1 MARKK
6 TPTRRTAKAPITPQE
21 PAPAAGDD
29 LTQVVEQIDGAL
41 TDVKV
46 ERAQDGNG
54 VVSDVPFLGL
64 ESKNGYAYRQEAA
77 IAAVPQYNGVLVF
90 LNHAEEGK
98 KSKDRDVR
106 HLAGVTENARWDEA
120 TLQIRGDIRAKGTR
134 SARED
139 FLDLAEASLPNV
151 GMSHVARIRTAD
163 DGSVDLIGEVVTID
177 TVAFPATVKTF
188 TEQDGRPVEA
198 GSESTQ
204 APAGSFEGIRDQLDA
219 LVRPFLTGNGIEAEY
234 HWIEYTYPDHVVA
247 RVDHKDD
254 TPDNYYR
261 IDYTAGPPITLTGT
275 PTEVEVS
282 TNVTAKSSA
291 SQENTSMDPKELEAK
306 LQAIEVERDGLKA
319 QVAQITQ
326 ERDALQ
332 AKVEQAEAAERVR
345 VKRGEIVAAIE
356 ASELPKEA
364 VYNDKGESVYIERLV
379 NMDVEDAKADIAERV
394 AFLKSQSETPVSRER
409 NAKAPEGEAT
419 EETAERD
426 LRSYFGAKEPVAVK
440 TD

>member
-98 KSKDRDVR
+98 KSKDRNVR
-106 HLAGVTENARWDEA
+106 QIGGVTENARWDEP
-120 TLQIRGDIRAKGTR
+120 TMQIRGDIRAKGTR

-234 HWIEYTYPDHVVA
+234 HWIEYTYPDHIIVGS
-247 RVDHKDD
+247 DHKDD
-254 TPDNYYR
+254 TPDSHYR

-426 LRSYFGAKEPVAVK
+426 LRSFFGAKQPAK